1 MTEQMTDEPLY
12 SFRRKGRSWSTLIAL
27 LIAWLLLLLGWTV
40 FDAAPLL
47 VGILFLLSLPAA
59 WDFYTARLAGAD
71 LHADRFDWFS
81 GTRSVSVP
89 LEEIDHIRLVT
100 RLDLTVRAAALRA
113 VRGGPERGRA
123 AQRTAPFHLHLSRC
137 AARSPA
143 RCLSAPPAC
152 VVSR

>member
-100 RLDLTVRAAALRA
+100 RLDLTVRAAVVLANGSKLRLPAEATPPSEPFEAALKEAGLRS
-113 VRGGPERGRA
+113 ERHHF
-123 AQRTAPFHLHLSRC
+123 TFI
-137 AARSPA
+137 
-143 RCLSAPPAC
+143 
-152 VVSR
+152 